1 MLVLVADAEQEYAEV
16 VGELLRRESHR
27 VVLAA
32 GADSSRQFLARSR
45 ADLIIVSTSIVDG
58 TAAPLVAE
66 FRRQQSAPIIVLTD
80 EEGPAEIAR
89 CFEAGADD
97 CVRKPFHPSEFAARV
112 HAVARRARI
121 SAEQGPEADTNG
133 HSPAEPIGRPAPAS
147 WARFAEEQRA
157 AEASS
162 ANGASEARGL
172 EDDAPEG
179 VTVLAP
185 PQSGLTGEGLEFDHG
200 RERAYYN
207 GTDLGCS
214 RLEYQILSAMA
225 SMDGQVLTHAFLNE
239 RVWGYPNLS
248 DSTLLKG
255 HVSSIRRKLR
265 AAGFGTHLIR
275 TVYGVGYALSA

>member
-32 GADSSRQFLARSR
+32 GAESSRQFLSRSN
-45 ADLIIVSTSIVDG
+45 ADLIILSTSVVEG
-58 TAAPLVAE
+58 SASPLVAE
-66 FRRQQSAPIIVLTD
+66 FYRLQAAPIIVLTG

-97 CVRKPFHPSEFAARV
+97 CVRKPFHPGEFAARV
-112 HAVARRARI
+112 HAVARRANSRQAAR
-121 SAEQGPEADTNG
+121 AEDGQAASFPSPLAQDREEAV
-133 HSPAEPIGRPAPAS
+133 GRADGS
-147 WARFAEEQRA
+147 ERA
-157 AEASS
+157 DRE
-162 ANGASEARGL
+162 GRV
-172 EDDAPEG
+172 EDDTPEG

-185 PQSGLTGEGLEFDHG
+185 PRSGLTGEGLEFDHD
-200 RERAYYN
+200 RERAFYN
-207 GTDLGCS
+207 GADIGCS

>member
-32 GADSSRQFLARSR
+32 GAESSRQFLSRSA

-58 TAAPLVAE
+58 SVSPLVAE
-66 FRRQQSAPIIVLTD
+66 LHRQQRSPIIVLTD
-80 EEGPAEIAR
+80 EDGPAEIAR

-112 HAVARRARI
+112 HAVARRAGVLEDSNR
-121 SAEQGPEADTNG
+121 
-133 HSPAEPIGRPAPAS
+133 PAE
-147 WARFAEEQRA
+147 ARADLRDGA
-157 AEASS
+157 AEASPRVPTPIDGERS
-162 ANGASEARGL
+162 QVDAE
-172 EDDAPEG
+172 EAPEG
-179 VTVLAP
+179 VTMLAP
-185 PQSGLTGEGLEFDHG
+185 ARSGVTGEGLEFDHE

-207 GTDLGCS
+207 GTDIGCS

>member
-32 GADSSRQFLARSR
+32 GAESSRQFLARSN

-58 TAAPLVAE
+58 SVSPLVAE
-66 FRRQQSAPIIVLTD
+66 FHRQQSAPIIVLTG

-97 CVRKPFHPSEFAARV
+97 CVRKPFHPGEFAARV
-112 HAVARRARI
+112 HAVARRARVR
-121 SAEQGPEADTNG
+121 QDG
-133 HSPAEPIGRPAPAS
+133 HA
-147 WARFAEEQRA
+147 
-157 AEASS
+157 
-162 ANGASEARGL
+162 
-172 EDDAPEG
+172 EDDCEEDEIVASGHTSNGVRPQSLATWDDHRDGAPEG
-179 VTVLAP
+179 VTVLVP
-185 PQSGLTGEGLEFDHG
+185 PRSGLTGEGLEFDHE
-200 RERAYYN
+200 RERSYYN
-207 GTDLGCS
+207 GTDIGCS

>member
-32 GADSSRQFLARSR
+32 GAESSRQFLSRST
-45 ADLIIVSTSIVDG
+45 ADMIILSTSIVDG
-58 TAAPLVAE
+58 SAAPLVAE
-66 FRRQQSAPIIVLTD
+66 LRQQQSSPIIVLTD
-80 EEGPAEIAR
+80 SDGPAEIAR
-89 CFEAGADD
+89 CFDAGADD

-112 HAVARRARI
+112 HAVARRARVGEDGP
-121 SAEQGPEADTNG
+121 APEARQEPQLAPQPLYEA
-133 HSPAEPIGRPAPAS
+133 PAEHL
-147 WARFAEEQRA
+147 EHLEQP
-157 AEASS
+157 
-162 ANGASEARGL
+162 G
-172 EDDAPEG
+172 EG
-179 VTVLAP
+179 VTVLTP
-185 PQSGLTGEGLEFDHG
+185 PRSGLSGEGLEFDHA

-207 GTDLGCS
+207 GVDLGCS

-239 RVWGYPNLS
+239 RVWGYSNLS

>member
-16 VGELLRRESHR
+16 VGELLRREAHR

-32 GADSSRQFLARSR
+32 GAESSKQFLSRSN
-45 ADLIIVSTSIVDG
+45 ADLIILSTSIVEG
-58 TAAPLVAE
+58 SVSPLVAE
-66 FRRQQSAPIIVLTD
+66 LHRQQASPIIVLTD
-80 EEGPAEIAR
+80 EDGPAEIAR

-97 CVRKPFHPSEFAARV
+97 CVRKPFHPGEFAARV

-121 SAEQGPEADTNG
+121 VPDAARDDATPAVRSHAPRDEA
-133 HSPAEPIGRPAPAS
+133 PR
-147 WARFAEEQRA
+147 EE
-157 AEASS
+157 E
-162 ANGASEARGL
+162 
-172 EDDAPEG
+172 APEG
-179 VTVLAP
+179 VTVLNP
-185 PQSGLTGEGLEFDHG
+185 PRSGIVGEGLEFEHE